1 MLIDEEKKYALT
13 HYFKKNG
20 VHHKRDS
27 DHNTL
32 VMDLKVPV
40 TMMKKAKKEL
50 FNFRNLECQKVF
62 NELTNCSEKLLNCF
76 KNDLSLSQQCNKW
89 FGKLE

>member
-32 VMDLKVPV
+32 VMDLKVPN

-50 FNFRNLECQKVF
+50 FNFRNF
-62 NELTNCSEKLLNCF
+62 
-76 KNDLSLSQQCNKW
+76 
-89 FGKLE
+89 